1 MMTQDLDATRASRL
15 LLEIGAV
22 HIRPSQP
29 FTYTSGRVGPVY
41 VDCRKVISF
50 PRARRAL
57 IAMMADRVE
66 REIGLESLE
75 AVAGGETAGIPYAA
89 WLSDALSLP
98 MLYVRKKPKGFGR
111 NAQIEGEFA
120 PGARVLLVE
129 DLSNDGGSKITFAEA
144 MRKAEAV
151 VSDCM
156 VVFSYEAPG
165 ARETMAKSGLRLHA
179 LANWTTVLA
188 AAIESGRINTADA
201 DVVQAFLA
209 DPVAWSVARGGKD

>member
-1 MMTQDLDATRASRL
+1 MSMQDTDGIRASRL

-22 HIRPSQP
+22 HIRPAQP

-57 IAMMADRVE
+57 IAMMAAQVE
-66 REIGLESLE
+66 REIGLESLD

-129 DLSNDGGSKITFAEA
+129 DLSNDGGSKISFAEA
-144 MRKAEAV
+144 LRAADAV
-151 VSDCM
+151 TTDCM

-165 ARETMAKSGLRLHA
+165 ARDSMAKAGLRLHA
-179 LANWTTVLA
+179 LADWTSVLSTA
-188 AAIESGRINTADA
+188 MASGRINKVDADA
-201 DVVQAFLA
+201 VHAFLA
-209 DPVAWSVARGGKD
+209 DPAGWSVAHGGKD

>member
-1 MMTQDLDATRASRL
+1 MTDQNSDGARASRL

-22 HIRPSQP
+22 HIRPTQP

-57 IAMMADRVE
+57 IGMMAARVE
-66 REIGLESLE
+66 REIGLESLD

-98 MLYVRKKPKGFGR
+98 MLYIRKKPKGFGR

-144 MRKAEAV
+144 LRKAEAV
-151 VSDCM
+151 TKDCM

-165 ARETMAKSGLRLHA
+165 ARENMAKNGLRLHA
-179 LANWTTVLA
+179 LADWSTVLD
-188 AAIESGRINTADA
+188 AAIETGRIKPSDGA
-201 DVVQAFLA
+201 VVQKFLS
-209 DPVAWSVARGGKD
+209 DPVAWSVANGGKD

>member
-1 MMTQDLDATRASRL
+1 MTQDTDAARASRL

-22 HIRPSQP
+22 HIRPSEP

-57 IAMMADRVE
+57 IAMMAAQVE
-66 REIGLESLE
+66 REIGLESLD

-156 VVFSYEAPG
+156 VVFSDEAPG

-179 LANWTTVLA
+179 LANWATVLG
-188 AAIESGRINTADA
+188 AAIDGGRIQREDA
-201 DVVQAFLA
+201 NIVQDFLA
-209 DPVAWSVARGGKD
+209 DPVQWSVKHGGKG